1 MNKSIT
7 ALNNLIE
14 INIDRGEGYAAAA
27 QETGEDDLKI
37 LFPQLQQTSLQCKEI
52 LCKEVERLGGM
63 PADCTKITNGFY
75 EIWIAIKNALT
86 NKDRKELLKL
96 CEQAEQVAVK
106 SYDET
111 LNSITGDITPEQ
123 LSILQMQHLLIKA
136 EHHKVKTLCDMLAA
150 N

>member
-27 QETGEDDLKI
+27 KETHEEDLKI
-37 LFPQLQQTSLQCKEI
+37 LFPQLQHTSLQCKEI
-52 LCKEVERLGGM
+52 LCKEVERLGGL

-75 EIWIAIKNALT
+75 EIWIAIKKALT

-96 CEQAEQVAVK
+96 CESAEQVAVK
-106 SYDET
+106 SYDQT
-111 LNSITGDITPEQ
+111 LKSITDDITPDQ
-123 LSILQMQHLLIKA
+123 LNILRLQHLLIKA
-136 EHHKVKTLCDMLAA
+136 EHHKVKTLCDMPAV